1 MMKPEKRFIS
11 ITLLFILLLCLS
23 GCRPAAE
30 GNAEPLSGGNQTVTE
45 AQNEQNPP
53 ADEPSDTNS
62 QMPADEPSQTPS
74 ADSEGTNNSAESSSD
89 GAENKYSYEAA
100 LARYQELKTQ
110 YPNTLDLTNYCDEH
124 DIKIFVDI
132 DPSSDFELGWV
143 TVSLLK
149 SVSEPFKA
157 PPDFSAVNPVSVR
170 DSDDA
175 EWSDRNYVINNWTED
190 SRQVFRIQIAGQ
202 TKQDVIDAV
211 RELEKYEYVWCAQ
224 PNYYLY
230 PCD

>member
-62 QMPADEPSQTPS
+62 QMPADEPSQTPT

-89 GAENKYSYEAA
+89 GAESEYSYEAA
-100 LARYQELKTQ
+100 LALYQELKAQ
-110 YPNTLDLTNYCDEH
+110 YPNEHELTEYCSEH
-124 DIKIFVDI
+124 DIKMFEDI
-132 DPSSDFELGWV
+132 DINSDFELGWV

-157 PPDFSAVNPVSVR
+157 PPDFSAVNPLSVR
-170 DSDDA
+170 DIYENEA
-175 EWSDRNYVINNWTED
+175 LDRNKIIANWKENN
-190 SRQVFRIQIAGQ
+190 RQIFKIQIAGQ
-202 TKQDVIDAV
+202 TKQDVINAV
-211 RELEKYEYVWCAQ
+211 RELEKYEYVWSAEPC
-224 PNYYLY
+224 YYLY
-230 PCD
+230 TCD